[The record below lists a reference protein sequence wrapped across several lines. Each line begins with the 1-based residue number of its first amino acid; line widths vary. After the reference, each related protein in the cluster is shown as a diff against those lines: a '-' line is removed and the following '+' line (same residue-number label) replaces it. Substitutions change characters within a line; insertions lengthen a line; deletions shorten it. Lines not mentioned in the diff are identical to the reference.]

1 MTKVLELY
9 AFLLTTWAEKTECLK
24 AMPAMEEA
32 LDVTTFAMALV
43 RELVP
48 WTEVSNGELGVLIRA
63 KSCWYCSGVKTGVV
77 EPEAIRNDKF
87 WDCG

>member
-1 MTKVLELY
+1 MAPVSMTQVLELY
-9 AFLLTTWAEKTECLK
+9 ALLLTTWAEKTECLK

-48 WTEVSNGELGVLIRA
+48 
-63 KSCWYCSGVKTGVV
+63 
-77 EPEAIRNDKF
+77 
-87 WDCG
+87 

>member
-1 MTKVLELY
+1 MIQVLELY

-48 WTEVSNGELGVLIRA
+48 
-63 KSCWYCSGVKTGVV
+63 
-77 EPEAIRNDKF
+77 
-87 WDCG
+87 